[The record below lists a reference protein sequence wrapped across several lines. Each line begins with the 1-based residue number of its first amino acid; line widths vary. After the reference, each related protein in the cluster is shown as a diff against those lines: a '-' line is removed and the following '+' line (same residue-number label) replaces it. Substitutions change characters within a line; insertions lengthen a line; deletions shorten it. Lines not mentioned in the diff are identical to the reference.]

1 MKSNEIRINDKFD
14 IEAILAEVEKVAS
27 YNGLDSKSSQRLR
40 LLSEELIGMMPNLME
55 YCIGKFWVENEGN
68 EYSIH
73 IATELLIGIDE
84 SKRKIKEL
92 ATKPKKYVGIMGKI
106 RSAFEFM
113 CGNYDDT
120 AVDTSVS
127 GYDMD
132 GFVPS
137 SVYNQMWSLNSYKEN
152 IEKSYKSGK
161 SEDEWDELEKSIIAN
176 LADEVIVGIHG
187 INADII
193 VKKKF

>member
-1 MKSNEIRINDKFD
+1 MKSNEIKINNK
-14 IEAILAEVEKVAS
+14 IELDSVFEEVEKVAS
-27 YNGLDSKSSQRLR
+27 YNKLDEKSARRLR
-40 LLSEELIGMMPNLME
+40 LLSEEVMGMMPNLME
-55 YCIGKFWVENEGN
+55 YCIGKFWIENDKN

-73 IATELLIGIDE
+73 VETELLIDIDE

-92 ATKPKKYVGIMGKI
+92 ATKPKTYSGIMGKI
-106 RSAFEFM
+106 RAAFEFM
-113 CGNYDDT
+113 CGNYDGT

-152 IEKSYKSGK
+152 IENSYKSGK
-161 SEDEWDELEKSIIAN
+161 SADEWDELEKSIIAN